1 MVARGDS
8 MRMRGVLI
16 GLLYLITLCGV
27 VLVLTDHKNAPL
39 DFIEKYF
46 HISPDGGDG
55 SFEIILLVASAT
67 IASAIGLSLRS
78 PVK

>member
-1 MVARGDS
+1 

-27 VLVLTDHKNAPL
+27 VLVLTDHKNAPPL
-39 DFIEKYF
+39 DFIERFF

-55 SFEIILLVASAT
+55 SLEIILLIAAAT
-67 IASAIGLSLRS
+67 IVCAIGLSLRP